1 MSPLTPGDP
10 VALGFDP
17 DRLGR
22 IGPAMQTYVDEKR
35 VPNLVTLIARRG
47 QIVHLDARGVL
58 SFETGEP
65 ATPDSL
71 FRMFSNTKP
80 LAGVATC
87 ILYERGV
94 LNPDDPVSRFL
105 PEFGD
110 MRVQVPNAPGMT
122 ERAKREITVRDCLT
136 NTTGLL
142 NPGTMPAFYREQY
155 KDVFARIYDGVDAL
169 KMQGWMRRDDAPAF
183 TPRPPRERVR
193 ALAELPL
200 MAHPGESFEYHVG
213 YPVLTEVI
221 AAASGQPVDAFFQ
234 ENIFDPLGMDS
245 TGFYVKDGLAR
256 RFGDCYIPRL
266 SGGAV
271 KLDVFDHRET
281 SEKVTGAGEFCV
293 GGSTG
298 GIVSTVG
305 DYARFGQMLLN
316 GGELDGVRILGRKTV
331 DLMVGNHTG
340 NMEIPITGPG
350 SHWGLGVATYHGRGR
365 RAPLIRSAGSYGWD
379 GAAGT
384 TYWADPSEGLLGV
397 CLTQVVAAG
406 MMPNNDY
413 QEAFQRMAYQAL
425 A

>member
-1 MSPLTPGDP
+1 MSVLPLGDAA
-10 VALGFDP
+10 ALGFDP
-17 DRLGR
+17 KRLDR
-22 IGPAMQTYVDEKR
+22 IGPAMQAYVDDER

-47 QIVHLDARGVL
+47 QIVHLEARGVL
-58 SFETGEP
+58 SFETGRP
-65 ATPDSL
+65 ATPESL

-87 ILYERGV
+87 ILYEQGL

-110 MRVQVPNAPGMT
+110 SRVQIPNAPGMT
-122 ERAKREITVRDCLT
+122 EPAKRGITVRDCLT
-136 NTTGLL
+136 NTTGIV

-155 KDVFARIYDGVDAL
+155 ADVFARMYDGIDAL
-169 KMQGWMRRDDAPAF
+169 KTLGWMRRDDAPVL
-183 TPRPPRERVR
+183 PSRERVR

-200 MAHPGESFEYHVG
+200 KAHPGESFEYHVG

-221 AAASGQPVDAFFQ
+221 AAASGQPVDEFFQ
-234 ENIFDPLGMDS
+234 QNIFDPLGMDR
-245 TGFYVKDGLAR
+245 TGFYVKDGLAAH
-256 RFGDCYIPRL
+256 FGDSYIPRQ
-266 SGGAV
+266 SGGGV
-271 KLDVFDHRET
+271 KLEVFEPGET
-281 SEKVTGAGEFCV
+281 SEKITGSGEFCV

-298 GIVSTVG
+298 GIVTTVG

-331 DLMVGNHTG
+331 EVMVGNHTG
-340 NMEIPITGPG
+340 DMVIPITRPG
-350 SHWGLGVATYHGRGR
+350 VHWGLGVATYGRDR
-365 RAPLIRSAGSYGWD
+365 PAPLIRSVDSYGWD

-384 TYWADPSEGLLGV
+384 TYWADPSEDLLGV
-397 CLTQVVAAG
+397 CLTQVMMAG

-413 QEAFQRMAYQAL
+413 QETFQRLAYQAL

>member
-1 MSPLTPGDP
+1 
-10 VALGFDP
+10 
-17 DRLGR
+17 
-22 IGPAMQTYVDEKR
+22 MQAYVDDRR

-58 SFETGEP
+58 SLATGKP
-65 ATPDSL
+65 ATPESL

-87 ILYERGV
+87 ILYERG
-94 LNPDDPVSRFL
+94 LLSPDDPVSRFV

-110 MRVQVPNAPGMT
+110 SRVQIPNAPGMT
-122 ERAKREITVRDCLT
+122 ERARRDITVRDCLT
-136 NTTGLL
+136 NTTGIL

-155 KDVFARIYDGVDAL
+155 ADVFARLYDGVDAL
-169 KMQGWMRRDDAPAF
+169 KMLGWMRRDDDLPKSS
-183 TPRPPRERVR
+183 RERVR

-221 AAASGQPVDAFFQ
+221 ATASGQPVDEFFQ
-234 ENIFDPLGMDS
+234 QSIFDPLRMDS
-245 TGFYVKDGLAR
+245 TGFYVKDGLAEH
-256 RFGDCYIPRL
+256 FGDSYIPRP
-266 SGGAV
+266 SDGVV
-271 KLDVFDHRET
+271 KLEVFDSGET
-281 SEKVTGAGEFCV
+281 SEKVTGSGEFCV

-298 GIVSTVG
+298 GIVTTVG

-340 NMEIPITGPG
+340 DMLIMNTLGF
-350 SHWGLGVATYHGRGR
+350 HWGLGVATYHGRDR
-365 RAPLIRSAGSYGWD
+365 LAPLIRSAGSYGWD

-384 TYWADPSEGLLGV
+384 SYWADPSEELLGV
-397 CLTQVVAAG
+397 CLTQVMQAG

-413 QEAFQRMAYQAL
+413 QETFQRLVYQAL